1 MTWVREHRQ
10 CQTSGAQSPY
20 PKSIPPKQH
29 GTRKDGFPHTQHGG
43 SNGGR
48 GPPGMQTEGH
58 TGCAH
63 PPPDRPALGSWLHL
77 PHTHQR

>member
-29 GTRKDGFPHTQHGG
+29 GTRKDGSPIP
-43 SNGGR
+43 SME
-48 GPPGMQTEGH
+48 GPWGK
-58 TGCAH
+58 
-63 PPPDRPALGSWLHL
+63 RPLWNAD
-77 PHTHQR
+77 